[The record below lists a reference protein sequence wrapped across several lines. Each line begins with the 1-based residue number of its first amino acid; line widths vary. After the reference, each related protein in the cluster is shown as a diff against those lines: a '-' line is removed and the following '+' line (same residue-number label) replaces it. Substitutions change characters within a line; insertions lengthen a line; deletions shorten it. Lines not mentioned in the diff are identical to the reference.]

1 MRKRGTMDES
11 GVGYFEIA
19 GKNYTKEELKEKV
32 ELFFRNLIKT
42 NELVHLDYEYDPN
55 DENFDPD
62 DESFNPEYDRF
73 QIAITQDVIDF
84 LIKAFNQID
93 LSSWD
98 ELSYH
103 SCIELCTTSHYSKR
117 GYYLSIYSYDC
128 CYNTGLSQKYDVGDI
143 YIDIH
148 EKYVLIRFRVKDKS
162 NNREKDFILSDM
174 DEFIKIY
181 KEMESGVFKIYS

>member
-1 MRKRGTMDES
+1 MDES
-11 GVGYFEIA
+11 ELGYFEIA
-19 GKNYTKEELKEKV
+19 GKNCTKEELKEKV

-103 SCIELCTTSHYSKR
+103 SCIGLCTMSHYSKR

-128 CYNTGLSQKYDVGDI
+128 YYNTGLSQKYDVGKI
-143 YIDIH
+143 HIDIL
-148 EKYVLIRFRVKDKS
+148 EKYVLIQFSVQDKS
-162 NNREKDFILSDM
+162 TNAEKYFTLSNM
-174 DEFIKIY
+174 DEFVKIY
-181 KEMESGVFKIYS
+181 KEIESGVFKIS